1 MIAWFYFWTASFIV
15 SGGAF
20 VIIALIVLVRGI
32 QDLRVMFRNLRH
44 NSEAPG
50 PPPAPGS

>member
-1 MIAWFYFWTASFIV
+1 MAWFYFWTASFIV

-20 VIIALIVLVRGI
+20 VVIALIVLVRGI

-44 NSEAPG
+44 DRDEQ
-50 PPPAPGS
+50 GSAT